1 MLAMKIGLYFGSFNP
16 IHIGHMIIAEH
27 VVNNSDLKQ
36 VWFVLSPHNPL
47 KSSNTLLNEYDRL
60 HLLNIAIDD
69 NERFRAMD
77 VEFKLPKPSY
87 TITTLVYLEEKY
99 PQHEFVVVIGSD
111 SFTNLSKW
119 KNYETLIKNYSF
131 IVYQRPGFEINTET
145 IKNINY
151 ELLDAPLLDISA
163 TFIRAQLK
171 ERKDIKYL
179 LPHGVYNEIE
189 SNKYYL

>member
-1 MLAMKIGLYFGSFNP
+1 MKIGLYFGSFNP

-99 PQHEFVVVIGSD
+99 PQHEFVIVIGSD

-131 IVYQRPGFEINTET
+131 IVYRRPGFEINTET
-145 IKNINY
+145 TKNINY

-179 LPHGVYNEIE
+179 LPHGVYSEIE

>member
-1 MLAMKIGLYFGSFNP
+1 MKIGLYFGSFNP

-179 LPHGVYNEIE
+179 LPHGVYSEIE

>member
-119 KNYETLIKNYSF
+119 KNYETLIKNYAF
-131 IVYQRPGFEINTET
+131 IVYRRPGFEINTET

>member
-1 MLAMKIGLYFGSFNP
+1 MKIGLYFGSFNP

-145 IKNINY
+145 TKNINY

-179 LPHGVYNEIE
+179 LPHGVYSEIE

>member
-1 MLAMKIGLYFGSFNP
+1 MKIGLYFGSFNP

-99 PQHEFVVVIGSD
+99 PQHEFVIVIGSD

-131 IVYQRPGFEINTET
+131 IVYRRPGFEINTET

-179 LPHGVYNEIE
+179 LPHGVYSEIE

>member
-1 MLAMKIGLYFGSFNP
+1 MKIGLYFGSFNP

-47 KSSNTLLNEYDRL
+47 KPSNTLLNEYDRL

-69 NERFRAMD
+69 NEKFRAMD

-99 PQHEFVVVIGSD
+99 PQHEFVVVMGSD